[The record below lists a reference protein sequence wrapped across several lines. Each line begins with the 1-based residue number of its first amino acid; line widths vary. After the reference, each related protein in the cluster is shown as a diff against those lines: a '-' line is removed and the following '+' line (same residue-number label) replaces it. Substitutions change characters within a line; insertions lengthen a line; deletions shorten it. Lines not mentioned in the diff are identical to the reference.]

1 MSVAGKSYVQR
12 SERASGAV
20 ARGLIWTG
28 LIACVLG
35 SALYDLWMIHWSAR
49 RGVPSVFDA
58 VCRGQNA
65 FPRFLTVDGAGLPPI
80 K

>member
-20 ARGLIWTG
+20 ARGLIWAG

-35 SALYDLWMIHWSAR
+35 SALYDLWMIHW
-49 RGVPSVFDA
+49 
-58 VCRGQNA
+58 
-65 FPRFLTVDGAGLPPI
+65 
-80 K
+80 